1 MMDLSGHNPIISRG
15 APVLGIKNTETEMKN
30 VIDSPVSK
38 VDRAKGRN
46 SELEDILAKKPKS
59 NESKTEKNRTH

>member
-1 MMDLSGHNPIISRG
+1 MDLSGHNPIVSQG

-30 VIDSPVSK
+30 VIDRPVSK

-59 NESKTEKNRTH
+59 NESKTEKNRTD